1 MVHLKDVARIE
12 LGGENYNMVTKING
26 RGQQRGWGSSWRLA
40 QTRWIPLPPS
50 RVNWRSCSPSSLR
63 V

>member
-26 RGQQRGWGSSWRLA
+26 RGSNGAGDQAGDWRKRA
-40 QTRWIPLPPS
+40 GYRCRHQE
-50 RVNWRSCSPSSLR
+50 
-63 V
+63 